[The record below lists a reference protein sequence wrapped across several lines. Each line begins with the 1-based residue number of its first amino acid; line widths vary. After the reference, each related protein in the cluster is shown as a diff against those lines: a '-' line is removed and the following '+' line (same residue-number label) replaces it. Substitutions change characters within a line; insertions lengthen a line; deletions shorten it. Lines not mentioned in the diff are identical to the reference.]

1 MELLDLENIA
11 NREKIYIANFKM
23 KTVKARIIEYDNTY
37 IFMNYS
43 KIHSYIEEKCLLA
56 EELRTL
62 LLLRILHIKF

>member
-11 NREKIYIANFKM
+11 NRVKIYIANFKM
-23 KTVKARIIEYDNTY
+23 KAVKARIIEYENTC
-37 IFMNYS
+37 IFMDYS
-43 KIHSYIEEKCLLA
+43 KIHSYVEEKCLLA